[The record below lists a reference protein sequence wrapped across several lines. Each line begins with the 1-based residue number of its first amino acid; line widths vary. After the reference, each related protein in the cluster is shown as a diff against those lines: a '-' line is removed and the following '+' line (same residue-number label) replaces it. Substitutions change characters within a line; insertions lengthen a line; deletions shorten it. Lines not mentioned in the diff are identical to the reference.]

1 MYDARQRI
9 RSRLPVEKKRGV
21 TMQGRGPIRSI
32 LAPLFPA
39 VSVFVKTLG
48 LVYSKRSML
57 RELGWV
63 ESVRTRKPCSRDG
76 SPVPW
81 MNYHV
86 IGFLR
91 ERLNDDLTMF
101 EYGGGN
107 STVFYAAHVGHVTSV
122 EMDEDWF
129 EHVRTTMPANVR
141 LMFYRSDEHGEYATM
156 AARQDGKFDIV
167 VVDAADRTECL
178 LHAADALTERGVVML
193 DDCNFDVHAP
203 GIECLRDKGFRRLD
217 FEGIKPASIRAYR
230 TSIFYRDGNCLG
242 I

>member
-1 MYDARQRI
+1 
-9 RSRLPVEKKRGV
+9 
-21 TMQGRGPIRSI
+21 MQGRGPIRSI
-32 LAPLFPA
+32 LAPVFPA

-63 ESVRTRKPCSRDG
+63 ESVRTRKPCGRDG

-91 ERLNDDLTMF
+91 ERLGEDLALF
-101 EYGGGN
+101 EYGSGN
-107 STVFYAAHVGHVTSV
+107 STVFYAALVGHVTSV

-129 EHVRTTMPANVR
+129 EHVRTTMPTNVQ
-141 LMFYRSDEHGEYATM
+141 LMFFRPDEYGEYATM
-156 AARQDGKFDIV
+156 AARQDRKFDVV

-178 LHAADALTERGVVML
+178 MHAPDALTERGVVML

-203 GIECLRDKGFRRLD
+203 GIEFLAGRGFRRLD